1 MVVNLTNKEIEM
13 IDIGL
18 YVACHECQ
26 LPDEGEEG
34 YLDIIALRRKL
45 GIYDKDGVVTLSKEE
60 YEKLLEYKAMYE
72 DLCR

>member
-1 MVVNLTNKEIEM
+1 MIVDLTDKEIEM

-18 YVACHECQ
+18 DVACHECQ

-34 YLDIIALRRKL
+34 YSDVIALRRKL
-45 GIYDKDGVVTLSKEE
+45 DIYDKDDIVTLSKEE
-60 YEKLLEYKAMYE
+60 YKKLLEYRSMYE